1 MDFALPYFDIAHP
14 VIRHCITATVALTP
28 PLADAIQLRAKGV
41 PARELLERAKQI
53 RSSFKGLLLVND
65 RIDVCL
71 AAGADGIHLPS
82 HRIAPQRIKRRFG
95 KNLII
100 GVSCHDLD
108 ELRRAEQEGA
118 DYAYLSPIFSSA
130 SKPGYGP
137 PLGLKLLADA
147 VMAVRIPILAL
158 GGITPANEAQCIEA
172 GAAGIAGISYF
183 GYS

>member
-1 MDFALPYFDIAHP
+1 M
-14 VIRHCITATVALTP
+14 IRHCITENALLTP
-28 PLADAIQLRAKGV
+28 PSADAIQLRAKGL
-41 PARELLERAKQI
+41 PASELLKRAKQI
-53 RSSFKGLLLVND
+53 RANFKGLLLVND

-82 HRIAPQRIKRRFG
+82 HRIAPERIKRRFG
-95 KNLII
+95 EKLII

-108 ELRRAEQEGA
+108 EVRRAEREGA
-118 DYAYLSPIFSSA
+118 DYAYLSPIFSSL

-137 PLGLKLLADA
+137 PLGLAVLAAA
-147 VMAVRIPILAL
+147 VLSVRIPILAL
-158 GGITPANEAQCIEA
+158 GGITPANEAQCLAA